1 MGRRR
6 GNRKYRRNKFKIER
20 RTIMNNIVLYQPE
33 IPQNTGN
40 IMRTCVAT
48 GTKLHLIKPLGF
60 KLDDAHLKRSGV
72 NYIDKLE
79 YYVYENFEEFKE
91 KNKGIYYYFT
101 RYGHKPHTSFDY
113 SNLTDNLYFIFGKE
127 STGIPKEILKEDLE
141 HCMRIPM
148 TSNVRALNVSN
159 SVAIVI
165 YEALRQQD
173 YHGLLREEPHKGADY
188 LERDDQ

>member
-1 MGRRR
+1 
-6 GNRKYRRNKFKIER
+6 
-20 RTIMNNIVLYQPE
+20 MNNIVLFEPE

-48 GTKLHLIKPLGF
+48 NTKLHLIKPLGF
-60 KLDDAHLKRSGV
+60 VIDDAHLKRSGV

-79 YYVYENFEEFKE
+79 YEIYDNFEDFKS
-91 KNKGIYYYFT
+91 KNIGIYYYFT

-113 SNLTDNLYFIFGKE
+113 SDNSQNLYFIFGKE
-127 STGIPKEILKEDLE
+127 STGIPKELLQKDLD

-148 TSNVRALNVSN
+148 TDKVRALNVSN

-165 YEALRQQD
+165 YEALRQQN
-173 YHGLLREEPHKGADY
+173 YNGLLFEEPHKGKDY
-188 LERDDQ
+188 LER